1 MSMNLRK
8 SKALS
13 VILTLAMVLSM
24 FAGMTVVSNADTAA
38 VTEISSLSQI
48 TAMDGNYRLTA
59 DVNISADQTPIG
71 SASAPFTG
79 TFDGNGKTITWSG
92 STAGAGGYIGIF
104 GVSSGTVK
112 NLNVAG
118 SLTVTGSNLD
128 YISAVVAYNEG
139 AIDGVTNSATV
150 DASGSYNVGGITGF
164 NDEGTVSDCVNN
176 GDVTGTSKAG
186 GIVGENAGTITSCAN
201 NGDITNPG
209 SGKNGAGGIAGRNGN
224 NNTAV
229 ETGIIINCYNTG
241 DISVSNGRWGGGIT
255 GFQNSLSSVTNCY
268 NLGSITGYSNKNA
281 IVGNN
286 EGTTTYAYALDTSQS
301 ENSGSTADEIGI
313 TKTESEMKAAAF
325 VDLLNAN
332 DNADDNAWAADNTT
346 TPVNAGYPV
355 LTGINGTGTGGGEE
369 QETPV
374 AGNVSITARGT
385 YTITDNSVLTVS
397 TSDPVTIKGNGTAY
411 SVTINCTV
419 AADVT
424 IEDVQITAP
433 ADSSS
438 NIINFTTGT
447 NTLTI
452 SGSSLLENDRSA
464 SGSLN
469 NAAIR
474 IPSGVTLNIEGD
486 GTLYLYKSSMGAGI
500 GSDTGEA
507 SGAINFNHTGNI
519 FIKGSMTGA
528 LIGGDTAVGNV
539 TINSGVLNMF
549 VNARGAG
556 IGGSNQCN
564 GGNVTIN
571 GGNVKITCDFAGH
584 AIGSGASGTDGGTLT
599 INGGSLY
606 VEKTSNSTLTDD
618 TLINATIT
626 PTDAARLTL
635 PIDEETFGD
644 GEFSVYV
651 DPVTSRNPFYTGKVN
666 RWVADPEKTTTM
678 GTWTN
683 TGASEVYLWI
693 PTNSGNTV
701 TLTVSNDNDEIEYST
716 AYNNGA
722 WSVPQVVE

>member
-176 GDVTGTSKAG
+176 GDVTGISKAG

-332 DNADDNAWAADNTT
+332 DNADDNAWAADNAT

-355 LTGINGTGTGGGEE
+355 LTGINGTGTGGDTPNPPISGT
-369 QETPV
+369 QE
-374 AGNVSITARGT
+374 ITSGGT
-385 YTITDNSVLTVS
+385 YNVEGDSLITVS
-397 TSDPVTIKGNGTAY
+397 TPDEVTLVGNGADDY
-411 SVTINCTV
+411 AVTVNCTV
-419 AADVT
+419 AADLV
-424 IEDVQITAP
+424 IQDLQITAP
-433 ADSSS
+433 FSSS
-438 NIINFTTGT
+438 ANIINFTTGT
-447 NTLTI
+447 NTLTVK
-452 SGSSLLENDRSA
+452 GSNLLENDRSA
-464 SGSLN
+464 SGALN

-474 IPSGVTLNIEGD
+474 VPSGVTLSIEGD

-500 GSDTGEA
+500 GSDTNEA
-507 SGAINFNHTGNI
+507 SGTINFNHTGNI

-528 LIGGDTAVGNV
+528 LVGGDTGVGNITV
-539 TINSGVLNMF
+539 NSGILNMF
-549 VNARGAG
+549 ANARGAA
-556 IGGSNQCN
+556 IGGSAQCN
-564 GGNVTIN
+564 GGDVTLN
-571 GGNVKITCDFAGH
+571 GGNVKITCNWSGH
-584 AIGSGASGTDGGTLT
+584 AIGSGASGTSGGTLT

-606 VEKTSNSTLTDD
+606 AEVAERNTSITED

-626 PTDAARLTL
+626 PTDAACLTL
-635 PIDEETFGD
+635 PIDNTFNG
-644 GEFSVYV
+644 GEFTVIA
-651 DPVTSRNPFYTGKVN
+651 TSSDSDPFYSGKVN
-666 RWVADPEKTTTM
+666 RWVADPEATTTM
-678 GTWTN
+678 GTWTE
-683 TGASEVYLWI
+683 TGASEIYMWLPISSSPITITISDGTATQSYIAYYFGDSWI
-693 PTNSGNTV
+693 
-701 TLTVSNDNDEIEYST
+701 VSP
-716 AYNNGA
+716 AA
-722 WSVPQVVE
+722 